1 MNKELYNSLE
11 SAREFLVTV
20 EKNEKDLLSRA
31 EHIKTVYV
39 DRYILWGKE
48 KPKKF
53 SWLKFYLLLCLD
65 GIGII
70 YALHIYFHN
79 RKAKK
84 KQAELDKIAN
94 SYEITG
100 KKRKEEQIREAK
112 LSEYKKFY
120 LDNYW
125 NKLGFLPDWARKFET
140 VDSISYRIEYIDG
153 LIRYVRSGA
162 KTLDEA
168 MENYSRELRMIDAL
182 KKQREYQEHLDE
194 QHKQRMDALNTIA
207 KNQEKSNDE
216 LERMRRKYID
226 RW

>member
-1 MNKELYNSLE
+1 MNKQLYNSLKT
-11 SAREFLVTV
+11 AREFLVTV
-20 EKNEKDLLSRA
+20 EKNEKDLIART

-48 KPKKF
+48 KPKEF

-70 YALHIYFHN
+70 YALYIYFHN

-84 KQAELDKIAN
+84 KQAELNKIAN
-94 SYEITG
+94 SYEIIS
-100 KKRKEEQIREAK
+100 KKREEEQIREAK
-112 LSEYKKFY
+112 LKEYKKFY
-120 LDNYW
+120 SDNYW
-125 NKLGFLPDWARKFET
+125 DKLGLLPDWARKFET
-140 VDSISYRIEYIDG
+140 VESISHRIEYIDG

-168 MENYSRELRMIDAL
+168 MENYGRELRMIDAL
-182 KKQREYQEHLDE
+182 KEQREYQEYLEE
-194 QHKQRMDALNTIA
+194 QHEQRMDALNTIA
-207 KNQEKSNDE
+207 KNQEKANDE
-216 LERMRRKYID
+216 LERVRRKYVD